1 MCHHRLFFETG
12 SRGLLEWRDSNPRMP
27 LPKNGALPLGDTP
40 LNYIQILV
48 SPVGIEPTY
57 DRHERPVLTIKLWAQ
72 TIEALLA

>member
-40 LNYIQILV
+40 LSM
-48 SPVGIEPTY
+48 SPAGIEPTY
-57 DRHERPVLTIKLWAQ
+57 GRHERPVLTVKLWAPAIQ
-72 TIEALLA
+72 SRKLFYIL